1 MRCAVEFKCRPPW
14 GVDLK
19 GAGAGGMT
27 TNLGF
32 DSALTKDMRA
42 GSGCACAEPGM
53 AVTGGSPRGARP
65 FFTVGNVR
73 CCPVGEGTL
82 LLRVL
87 AAGWSPVLRHRSQ
100 NSRAAEAALRLGRLL
115 RQGSPVFVFSMSLLC
130 SSMI

>member
-42 GSGCACAEPGM
+42 GSGCAKPGM
-53 AVTGGSPRGARP
+53 AVCGGSPPGSTA
-65 FFTVGNVR
+65 
-73 CCPVGEGTL
+73 
-82 LLRVL
+82 VL
-87 AAGWSPVLRHRSQ
+87 DCW
-100 NSRAAEAALRLGRLL
+100 
-115 RQGSPVFVFSMSLLC
+115 
-130 SSMI
+130 